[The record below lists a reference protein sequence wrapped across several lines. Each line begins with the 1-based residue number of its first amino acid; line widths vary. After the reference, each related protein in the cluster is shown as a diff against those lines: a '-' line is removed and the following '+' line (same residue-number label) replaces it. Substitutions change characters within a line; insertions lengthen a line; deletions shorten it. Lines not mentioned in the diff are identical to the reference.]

1 MIIFESNPETKALG
15 VMFLMD
21 PAEYD
26 NQVKLRATMQGK
38 PYRKVADQEGPLLE
52 FLDCYTF
59 DEKTGAFFH
68 QDRFD
73 EMIRKQWRKV
83 RIDKLQ
89 QLDTQ
94 YIIALE
100 RNDTD
105 TIADIVQ
112 KKNQLRDVTKQEIP
126 RYEPMNGPLREYMMR
141 LKGYL
146 PEILI

>member
-15 VMFLMD
+15 VMFLMH

-26 NQVKLRATMQGK
+26 DQVKLRNTMQGK

-59 DEKTGAFFH
+59 DEKTGALFH

-73 EMIRKQWRKV
+73 EMIRKQWRKIRV
-83 RIDKLQ
+83 GKLQ

-100 RNDTD
+100 RNDRDAID
-105 TIADIVQ
+105 TIVQ
-112 KKNQLRDVTKQEIP
+112 KKTLLRDVTRQEIP
-126 RYEPMNGPLREYMMR
+126 KYEPMNGPLREYMLR
-141 LKGYL
+141 LKDYV
-146 PEILI
+146 PEILS

>member
-26 NQVKLRATMQGK
+26 DQVKLRTKMQGRLYK
-38 PYRKVADQEGPLLE
+38 KVADHEGPLLE

-59 DEKTGAFFH
+59 DEKTGAVFH
-68 QDRFD
+68 QDTFD

-83 RIDKLQ
+83 RIGKLQ

-100 RNDTD
+100 RNDTS
-105 TIADIVQ
+105 TIAEIVQ
-112 KKNQLRDVTKQEIP
+112 KKTQLRDVTKQEIP
-126 RYEPMNGPLREYMMR
+126 KYEPMNGPLREYMLS